1 MIALQ
6 ATPSKLAMRGRCSIN
21 IQKIT
26 TTRLIFLIL
35 AICDGASDVF
45 KERHN
50 MLKVVPVGEKNNI
63 NITSTNKLSILTPLV
78 IYWPVV
84 LWYQED
90 DGHKHSYS

>member
-26 TTRLIFLIL
+26 TTRFIFFIL

-50 MLKVVPVGEKNNI
+50 MLKVVPVGERK
-63 NITSTNKLSILTPLV
+63 ITLTLQAW
-78 IYWPVV
+78 IY
-84 LWYQED
+84 
-90 DGHKHSYS
+90 